1 MLEFLKGEWPWY
13 ISGPLIGLMVPL
25 LLYAGNKQF
34 GVSSSLRHICSALLP
49 LKAEYFRYKWKESLW
64 SLMLVG
70 GIIIG
75 ALIAALFLDGN
86 SAPELSE
93 SAKLMFSE
101 WGIQEIDGILPAEI
115 FSMNNIFSPS
125 TLLMLGVGG
134 FFIGFGTRYG
144 NGCTSGHAIM
154 GLSLLNP

>member
-1 MLEFLKGEWPWY
+1 
-13 ISGPLIGLMVPL
+13 
-25 LLYAGNKQF
+25 
-34 GVSSSLRHICSALLP
+34 
-49 LKAEYFRYKWKESLW
+49 
-64 SLMLVG
+64 MLVG

-154 GLSLLNP
+154 GLSLLNPGSLAAVISFFAGGIIVSNFIIPFLLRI

>member
-1 MLEFLKGEWPWY
+1 
-13 ISGPLIGLMVPL
+13 
-25 LLYAGNKQF
+25 
-34 GVSSSLRHICSALLP
+34 
-49 LKAEYFRYKWKESLW
+49 
-64 SLMLVG
+64 MLVG

-154 GLSLLNP
+154 GLSLLNPGSLVAVISFFAGGIIVSNFIIPFLLRI